1 MAAPF
6 RKMPADLEA
15 VAEPPEAD
23 PFRYGW
29 RPRYVRLPDGEV
41 IEEQIP
47 LTAEDLLDPQ
57 DGDVVGQS
65 AYHFFLLILL
75 ADLLGRYYTDQKDV
89 FVAGDLKMLW
99 RIPGLKNPAPDIAVI
114 PGVRDREA
122 DRKSFDVVAEGTR
135 PWLVI
140 ELVSSTDEETR
151 NNDYDKKVRIY
162 ERARIPEYLIL
173 DPPTSYTQGRFL
185 LTGHRLGPDG
195 LYRPIAPDAQG
206 RILSE
211 TTGLLFA
218 PPVSGRAVQVFE
230 AATGTPLLSSMAE
243 SEARKAAEKRAAAE
257 WRRAE
262 AERRR
267 AEAARRRAEAA
278 SQHAE
283 EEKRRAEVEWQRA
296 ETAEAELARLRAEI
310 ERLRR

>member
-1 MAAPF
+1 MRELMARLYSSPPYLRR
-6 RKMPADLEA
+6 RKTTNLTLYWRPRYIPVM
-15 VAEPPEAD
+15 VD

-65 AYHFFLLILL
+65 AYHFSLLLRLAILL
-75 ADLLGRYYTDQKDV
+75 RRYYADQKDV

-99 RIPGLKNPAPDIAVI
+99 RIPGLKNPAPDVAVI

-151 NNDYDKKVRIY
+151 NNDRYS
-162 ERARIPEYLIL
+162 A
-173 DPPTSYTQGRFL
+173 
-185 LTGHRLGPDG
+185 
-195 LYRPIAPDAQG
+195 
-206 RILSE
+206 
-211 TTGLLFA
+211 
-218 PPVSGRAVQVFE
+218 
-230 AATGTPLLSSMAE
+230 
-243 SEARKAAEKRAAAE
+243 
-257 WRRAE
+257 
-262 AERRR
+262 
-267 AEAARRRAEAA
+267 
-278 SQHAE
+278 
-283 EEKRRAEVEWQRA
+283 
-296 ETAEAELARLRAEI
+296 
-310 ERLRR
+310 

>member
-1 MAAPF
+1 MAAPI
-6 RKMPADLEA
+6 RKMPADLEP
-15 VAEPPEAD
+15 VAEPPDAD

-65 AYHFFLLILL
+65 AYHFSLLLRLAILL
-75 ADLLGRYYTDQKDV
+75 RRYYADQKDV

-185 LTGHRLGPDG
+185 ISGHRLGPDG

-218 PPVSGRAVQVFE
+218 PPVSGCAVQVFE
-230 AATGTPLLSSMAE
+230 AATGTPLLSALEE

-267 AEAARRRAEAA
+267 ADA
-278 SQHAE
+278 
-283 EEKRRAEVEWQRA
+283 
-296 ETAEAELARLRAEI
+296 AEAEIARLRAEI

>member
-1 MAAPF
+1 MAEQIP
-6 RKMPADLEA
+6 D
-15 VAEPPEAD
+15 AD

-65 AYHFFLLILL
+65 EHHFFLLLLL
-75 ADLLGRYYTDQKDV
+75 ADLLRRYYEERKDV

-114 PGVRDREA
+114 PGVRDRTA
-122 DRKSFDVVAEGTR
+122 DHKSFDVVAEGTR
-135 PWLVI
+135 PCLVI

-151 NNDYDKKVRIY
+151 SNDYDKKVEIY
-162 ERARIPEYLIL
+162 ERARIQEYLIL
-173 DPPTSYTQGRFL
+173 DPPTSYTEGRFL
-185 LTGHRLGPDG
+185 LSGYRLGPDG
-195 LYRPIAPDAQG
+195 RYRPIAPDSQG
-206 RILSE
+206 RLLSQ

-218 PPVSGRAVQVFE
+218 PPVNGCAVQVFE
-230 AATGTPLLSSMAE
+230 AATGTPLLSSAEE

-262 AERRR
+262 AEKQR
-267 AEAARRRAEAA
+267 AEAAEAD
-278 SQHAE
+278 
-283 EEKRRAEVEWQRA
+283 
-296 ETAEAELARLRAEI
+296 LARLRAEI

>member
-1 MAAPF
+1 MAEPV
-6 RKMPADLEA
+6 RKMPADLETA
-15 VAEPPEAD
+15 SPDAD

-41 IEEQIP
+41 IVEEIP

-65 AYHFFLLILL
+65 EYHFFLLILL
-75 ADLLGRYYTDQKDV
+75 ADLLRRYYTDQKDV

-114 PGVRDREA
+114 PGVRDRTA

-135 PWLVI
+135 PCLVI
-140 ELVSSTDEETR
+140 ELVSSTDEKTR
-151 NNDYDKKVRIY
+151 SNDYDKKVEIY
-162 ERARIPEYLIL
+162 ERARIPEYFIL

-185 LTGHRLGPDG
+185 ISGFRLGPDG
-195 LYRPIAPDAQG
+195 RYRPIAPDSQG

-218 PPVSGRAVQVFE
+218 PPIDGCAVQVFE
-230 AATGTPLLSSMAE
+230 AATGTPLLSSVEE
-243 SEARKAAEKRAAAE
+243 SEARKAAE
-257 WRRAE
+257 RRAE

-267 AEAARRRAEAA
+267 AEAASQRAEA
-278 SQHAE
+278 
-283 EEKRRAEVEWQRA
+283 
-296 ETAEAELARLRAEI
+296 AEAELARLRAEI
-310 ERLRR
+310 ERLGR

>member
-6 RKMPADLEA
+6 RQMPADLEP
-15 VAEPPEAD
+15 VAEPPDAD

-29 RPRYVRLPDGEV
+29 RSRYVRLPDGEV

-65 AYHFFLLILL
+65 EHHFFLLILL
-75 ADLLGRYYTDQKDV
+75 AEMLRRYYTDQKEV

-173 DPPTSYTQGRFL
+173 DPPTSYTEGRFL
-185 LTGHRLGPDG
+185 ISGHRLGPDG
-195 LYRPIAPDAQG
+195 LYRPIAPDSQG
-206 RILSE
+206 RLLSE

-218 PPVSGRAVQVFE
+218 PPVSGCAVQVFE
-230 AATGTPLLSSMAE
+230 AATGTPLLSAMEE

-262 AERRR
+262 RLRQR
-267 AEAARRRAEAA
+267 AEA
-278 SQHAE
+278 
-283 EEKRRAEVEWQRA
+283 
-296 ETAEAELARLRAEI
+296 AEAELARLRAEI
-310 ERLRR
+310 ERLKR

>member
-1 MAAPF
+1 M
-6 RKMPADLEA
+6 
-15 VAEPPEAD
+15 
-23 PFRYGW
+23 
-29 RPRYVRLPDGEV
+29 
-41 IEEQIP
+41 
-47 LTAEDLLDPQ
+47 
-57 DGDVVGQS
+57 
-65 AYHFFLLILL
+65 
-75 ADLLGRYYTDQKDV
+75 
-89 FVAGDLKMLW
+89 
-99 RIPGLKNPAPDIAVI
+99 
-114 PGVRDREA
+114 
-122 DRKSFDVVAEGTR
+122 
-135 PWLVI
+135 I
-140 ELVSSTDEETR
+140 ELVSSTDAETR
-151 NNDYDKKVRIY
+151 GNDYDKKVDIY

-195 LYRPIAPDAQG
+195 RYRPIAPDAQG

-230 AATGTPLLSSMAE
+230 AATGTPLLSSMEE

-267 AEAARRRAEAA
+267 AEKLRQRAEAA
-278 SQHAE
+278 SQRAE
-283 EEKRRAEVEWQRA
+283 EEERRAEAERQRA
-296 ETAEAELARLRAEI
+296 EAASQRAEAAEAELARLRAEI